1 MHLQNLSNRKPKGVS
16 HAWCRLHAW
25 IQKAAFPSER
35 MSAWRSVRPSVL
47 WSSHAK
53 YPCKFTSSSHP
64 TCKVL
69 RCYHNAALRSDIMVA
84 FYMKELSTWKSVF
97 AHTHV
102 YYVVRV
108 ARGRWFVGGSDAWN
122 VSVTAQ
128 ACSQEK
134 RYDLKL
140 TVYIMLYDTVYF
152 QEARLQHE
160 HVQTYITW
168 SEHLKTYTF
177 YNLIIFP

>member
-1 MHLQNLSNRKPKGVS
+1 MSTTCMNSKSSLSVRTHV
-16 HAWCRLHAW
+16 RLTL
-25 IQKAAFPSER
+25 
-35 MSAWRSVRPSVL
+35 RPSVRVVIIPRKVPMQV
-47 WSSHAK
+47 HI
-53 YPCKFTSSSHP
+53 KFTSHMQSTALLSQRGP
-64 TCKVL
+64 TV
-69 RCYHNAALRSDIMVA
+69 RHNGSLLHNGDGL
-84 FYMKELSTWKSVF
+84 KKSVF